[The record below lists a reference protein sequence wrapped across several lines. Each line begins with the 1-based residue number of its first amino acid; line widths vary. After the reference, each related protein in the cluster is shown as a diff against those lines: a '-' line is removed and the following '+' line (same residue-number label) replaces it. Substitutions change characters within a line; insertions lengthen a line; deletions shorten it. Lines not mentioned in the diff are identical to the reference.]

1 MRAPSLARFF
11 PGLLFALPVALAGCP
26 SGPVQVPKGDPAVLA
41 KDVGE
46 AVQIE
51 ATRPAGEAFEAWSGV
66 LRKAASV
73 PGTPLAREAAMAA
86 MAALGG
92 REVLGLETL
101 NNPGLADR
109 LPQGHERFAKVLDEV
124 LGAEYPLDP
133 AVHKNAAQWRANLAG
148 IKGDEATYGKALKET
163 GCATEATIVGALPYQ
178 TLGPLADS
186 HKEDSGAFSAELPP
200 AHALG
205 LPVRAQKTSG
215 HGCNIDLVG
224 PYRVGGLRWV
234 MVDVEVPSAQTIHV
248 GVDTSMPLH
257 LFTGGKRVLSI
268 AYGEIA
274 ARTQRYGTIEVGAA
288 GTIRL
293 VAKVGAWASSD
304 TLTLTVFDAEG
315 KPLVTKAP
323 SPSPAPGTA
332 IGATKSDAT
341 LPPTN
346 AAGAT
351 AWALGRLALGDVR
364 VAEVTLGQV
373 VSPAAAKIGPATSM
387 VYARSLS
394 YARDLPT
401 HKRLERMRAAW
412 EAVLSAWPS
421 SWEAIIAHAEITAAL
436 RRGGAGHVDAIAEA
450 RTARDK
456 AGAAA
461 DPMID
466 AYLAVAGDGIYGVG
480 EDSAARVKP
489 KLAGT
494 WSGWRLSRALAREAD
509 DQILKVECDPARPD
523 VSRFDCASAKT
534 AMGDYAGAL
543 AEVKRLRTLKHQPK
557 LGVEYETSLLIKM
570 GDLGGAKAVY
580 DAAEVSDHS
589 MRTAFP
595 LTPPGAAGIAWLRAE
610 IRKNEG
616 DPKALTDLINAR
628 RAFGDPTAMGLT
640 PSPAAAYEAK
650 TKARIEA
657 DRKKPAR
664 PDAGTLVLAREET
677 YEVEPDGF
685 VHAVVYDLRRL
696 SGTQDVDSNAVARV
710 GSTSAGAGWLGRT
723 MHKIH
728 KADGTIVE
736 PDRIAAAQAGAELS
750 QIEPGDYVELVSEG
764 WFLARP
770 DGALDLD
777 TPDLLPARTAVME
790 ASVTLAM
797 PKAANAEVW
806 SHTELGKPVVNEVGG
821 KVLQTWTLKDHDVRR
836 SEKGQ
841 AAMDSAVAV
850 RMGTWTWSRIARDAR
865 DWILA
870 DDERWPETNAWVE
883 AAAGKDRAP
892 TLDLLARLAKATKR
906 AIPRVGFLS
915 TGGGGIG
922 GYQSYDARTVLLDAQ
937 GSRVALMRRALEQ
950 LGVKNQIVWAELAP
964 YSAEPKMVA
973 RTWRFS
979 HAMIVAWV
987 AKTPGGALEP
997 VWLDPDV
1004 DGNPPPPGRTSPEL
1018 RGRMAIDTQGNIL
1031 PVPPNATLEPDV
1043 ATLDLA
1049 VDDAGNAKG
1058 TFALLLKSRDAQDVA
1073 AILEETAGDEIDD
1086 ALRAYVL
1093 GWVPGADVVE
1103 VKASAETWQ
1112 VMITAKIEVPGLLV
1126 PDGARFS
1133 IAGTAP
1139 LHGGGRAMTLGQT
1152 YAAQAKRTTALSIRD
1167 AIDYTIHRVIRL
1179 PAGTSI
1185 ATPLPAVDISDE
1197 TSSLKATRKVKVDGT
1212 TLTEDFTFSLPT
1224 GVVEPKKFEAFTAN
1238 TRLVDDG
1245 FLSVI
1250 RVTPPGGKAL
1260 PKAVAS
1266 TKPTVAKP
1274 VTPPK
1279 DVKPK

>member
-1 MRAPSLARFF
+1 MRAH
-11 PGLLFALPVALAGCP
+11 LLVALLPVALLDCP
-26 SGPVQVPKGDPAVLA
+26 SGPVVVPKGDPNVLA

-51 ATRPAGEAFEAWSGV
+51 ATRPAADAFEAWSGV
-66 LRKAASV
+66 LRKAAAV

-92 REVLGLETL
+92 REVLGLESL
-101 NNPGLADR
+101 SNPGLADR
-109 LPQGHERFAKVLDEV
+109 LPGGQEKFAKLLDEL

-133 AVHKNAAQWRANLAG
+133 AVHKNAGQWRASLAA
-148 IKGDEATYGKALKET
+148 IKGDANGYGKAIAES
-163 GCATEATIVGALPYQ
+163 GCATEATIVGPIAYS
-178 TLGPLADS
+178 TLGPLSDT
-186 HKEDSGAFSAELPP
+186 HPEDAGTFQAEVPP
-200 AHALG
+200 THALG
-205 LPVRAQKTSG
+205 LPKRAQKTSG
-215 HGCNIDLVG
+215 HGCNLDLVG

-234 MVDVEVPSAQTIHV
+234 MVDVEVPSAQTIQV
-248 GVDTSMPLH
+248 GVETAMPLH
-257 LFTGGKRVLSI
+257 LFTGGKRVLSVP
-268 AYGEIA
+268 YGEIA
-274 ARTQRYGTIEVGAA
+274 ARTQRYGTIEVTAP
-288 GTIRL
+288 GTVRL
-293 VAKVGAWASSD
+293 VAKVGAWSSSD
-304 TLTLTVFDAEG
+304 SLLVTVFDAEG
-315 KPLVTKAP
+315 HPLPTKAP
-323 SPSPAPGTA
+323 APGAAPKTGIGAVKADATPAPT
-332 IGATKSDAT
+332 D
-341 LPPTN
+341 

-364 VAEVTLGQV
+364 VAEVTLGTAV
-373 VSPAAAKIGPATSM
+373 TAGGGKTGPATSLA
-387 VYARSLS
+387 YGRALNF
-394 YARDLPT
+394 ARDLPS
-401 HKRLERMRAAW
+401 HKRLERMRAAY
-412 EAVLSAWPS
+412 EAVLAAWPAN
-421 SWEAIIAHAEITAAL
+421 WESIIAHAEIVAAL

-461 DPMID
+461 DPLID
-466 AYLAVAGDGIYGVG
+466 AYLAIVGDGIYGVG
-480 EDSAARVKP
+480 EDSYARVKP

-494 WSGWRLSRALAREAD
+494 WAGYRLSRVLAREAD
-509 DQILKVECDPARPD
+509 DQILKIECDPARID

-534 AMGDYAGAL
+534 AMGDYAGSL
-543 AEVKRLRTLKHQPK
+543 AEVKRLRVLKHQPK
-557 LGVEYETSLLIKM
+557 LGTEYEASLLVKM
-570 GDLGGAKAVY
+570 GDLGAAKAVY
-580 DAAEVSDHS
+580 DAAEPGERS
-589 MRTAFP
+589 MRTAFA
-595 LTPPGAAGIAWLRAE
+595 LTPAGAAGLTWLRGE

-616 DPKALTDLINAR
+616 DPRALLDTINAR
-628 RAFGDPTAMGLT
+628 RALGDASAPA
-640 PSPAAAYEAK
+640 SPASAFGAK
-650 TKARIEA
+650 TKAAIEA

-664 PDAGTLVLAREET
+664 PDAGTLILAREES
-677 YEVEPDGF
+677 YEVEADGF

-696 SGTQDVDSNAVARV
+696 GGTQDVDSNAVARV
-710 GSTSAGAGWLGRT
+710 GATSAGAGWLGRT
-723 MHKIH
+723 LHRIH

-777 TPDLLPARTAVME
+777 TPDLLPARTAVMD
-790 ASVTLAM
+790 ATITLAM

-806 SHTELGKPVVNEVGG
+806 SHTELGKPAVTEAGG
-821 KVLQTWTLKDHDVRR
+821 KVLQTWSMKDHDVRR

-841 AAMDSAVAV
+841 APMDGSVSV
-850 RMGTWTWSRIARDAR
+850 RMGTWSWGRIARDAR
-865 DWILA
+865 DWIMA
-870 DDERWPETNAWVE
+870 DDERWPETSAWVD

-892 TLDLLARLAKATKR
+892 TLELLARLAKATKR
-906 AIPRVGFLS
+906 AIPRVGYLS
-915 TGGGGIG
+915 TGVGGVA

-950 LGVKNQIVWAELAP
+950 LGIKNQIVWSELSP

-979 HAMIVAWV
+979 HAMIIAWV
-987 AKTPGGALEP
+987 SKTPGGPLEP

-1018 RGRMAIDTQGNIL
+1018 RGRVAIDTQGNIL
-1031 PVPPNATLEPDV
+1031 PVPPNAVLDPDV
-1043 ATLDLA
+1043 ATIDLG

-1073 AILEETAGDEIDD
+1073 AILEEVAGDEIDD
-1086 ALRAYVL
+1086 ALRAYVH
-1093 GWVPGADVVE
+1093 GWVPGADITE

-1112 VMITAKIEVPGLLV
+1112 VMITAKIEIPGLLV
-1126 PDGARFS
+1126 PDGTRFA
-1133 IAGTAP
+1133 IGGTAP
-1139 LHGGGRAMTLGQT
+1139 VHGAGRSMTLGQT

-1179 PAGTSI
+1179 PAGTAI
-1185 ATPLPAVDISDE
+1185 ATPLPAVDVTDE

-1250 RVTPPGGKAL
+1250 RVTPPTSAKPGTGAK
-1260 PKAVAS
+1260 PTAS

-1274 VTPPK
+1274 IAPPK